1 VQKMNSALDTTLS
14 IFLIA
19 VVILLIFVIFR
30 SSLKLIFK
38 LLLHSLTGFLT
49 LTVVNLLGSFLGV
62 HIAVTLLSC
71 LVAGILGLPGV
82 ILLLLFM

>member
-1 VQKMNSALDTTLS
+1 MQKMNSALDTTLS

>member
-1 VQKMNSALDTTLS
+1 MNSALDTTLS

>member
-1 VQKMNSALDTTLS
+1 MNSALDTTLS

-19 VVILLIFVIFR
+19 VVILLIIVIFR

-82 ILLLLFM
+82 ILLLHFM

>member
-1 VQKMNSALDTTLS
+1 MNSALDTTLS

-38 LLLHSLTGFLT
+38 LLLHSLTRCLT